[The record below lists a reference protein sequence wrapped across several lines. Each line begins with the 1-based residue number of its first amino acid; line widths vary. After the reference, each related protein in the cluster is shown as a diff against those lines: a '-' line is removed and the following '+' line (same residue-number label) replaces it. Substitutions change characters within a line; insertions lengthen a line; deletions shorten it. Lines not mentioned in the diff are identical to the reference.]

1 MQYLFFGLKG
11 LMSLAFFGTAIAKL
25 TQQASVLEPM
35 TGLGY
40 PSYLS
45 YILGVAYLLGVVGI
59 WQSQS
64 AALKQWAF
72 AGFTFAMIGAL
83 SSHIISGDPIS
94 AIVGASVFL
103 VLVLAVYALEQN
115 RAG

>member
-1 MQYLFFGLKG
+1 MHYLFFALKG
-11 LMSLAFFGTAIAKL
+11 LMSLAFLGTAAAKL
-25 TQQASVLEPM
+25 SQQAAVLEPM

-45 YILGVAYLLGVVGI
+45 YILGVAYLLGVIGI
-59 WQSQS
+59 WQNQS

-72 AGFTFAMIGAL
+72 AGFAFAMIGAV
-83 SSHIISGDPIS
+83 SSHIINGDPIS

-103 VLVLAVYALEQN
+103 ALVLVVYTLEQN
-115 RAG
+115 RAS